1 MAVTQ
6 TAPPAAAKRKGPK
19 GPTLRQRLDVA
30 ARAVAA
36 ILVGYLFAALSTAV
50 LARLLP
56 GGPEE
61 ATIAATLL
69 SFAVYA
75 TVVVWC
81 FADPKTWRVWLGLIA
96 GCALLGG
103 VLWLSLQLEPRI

>member
-1 MAVTQ
+1 MTQ

-30 ARAVAA
+30 VRAVAA
-36 ILVGYLFAALSTAV
+36 ILIGYLFSALSTAV

-61 ATIAATLL
+61 ATITATLL

-75 TVVVWC
+75 AVAVWC
-81 FADPKTWRVWLGLIA
+81 FADPKTWRVWLGLAA

-103 VLWLSLQLEPRI
+103 VLWLSLLLEPRI